1 MKKTEF
7 IELSNKVLED
17 LAHHVL
23 SLETITQY
31 CNPFEGCWCE
41 LNSPITKEEILDCIS
56 KGEAKLTNT
65 PIWTEIAFGS
75 VKMTEAESRKNHIQ
89 KIAYFATNDI
99 EKPINID
106 VGIPSMNCYVEYMVD
121 DGNHRL
127 AGAIIKGDKT
137 IKAHVSGS
145 TSHAEQ
151 LGLYNPNKY
160 EKYILKKSQDEWKK
174 KQKKQST
181 LKLKF

>member
-1 MKKTEF
+1 MKKEEF
-7 IELSNKVLED
+7 TELSDKELEN

-31 CNPFEGCWCE
+31 CNPFEGYWCE
-41 LNSPITKEEILDCIS
+41 LNSPITKEEVLQCIA
-56 KGEAKLTNT
+56 KGEAKLIDT
-65 PIWTEIAFGS
+65 PIWTEITFGRI
-75 VKMTEAESRKNHIQ
+75 KMTEAESRQNHIQ

-99 EKPINID
+99 EKPIEID

-137 IKAHVSGS
+137 IKAHVAGS
-145 TSHAEQ
+145 TSHAKQ
-151 LGLYNPNKY
+151 LGLYKPNKY
-160 EKYILKKSQDEWKK
+160 EKYIMKKAQDDWKN
-174 KQKKQST
+174 KQKHQSK